1 VTEGS
6 GSDRPEALD
15 EEFRAALFEIDE
27 YLDGMPPEQL
37 GGLVLPLATR
47 WALPRAGF
55 DLLRLREEADT
66 LVQATPLSERI
77 LSGYVDQVAWWV
89 SQRML
94 LDDADEPDLETAEA
108 RLAAVRDVIE
118 QRAATVEAAGFTRV
132 AEGSGLR
139 WRRPP
144 GASPRRISSGA
155 RWRSGLQSR
164 FFPSCGAPPARG
176 PA

>member
-1 VTEGS
+1 VTE
-6 GSDRPEALD
+6 GSDRPEALN
-15 EEFRAALFEIDE
+15 EEFRAALFELDE

-47 WALPRAGF
+47 WALPQAGF
-55 DLLRLREEADT
+55 DLDRLRQEADT

-94 LDDADEPDLETAEA
+94 LDDAEEPDLEKAQA
-108 RLAAVRDVIE
+108 RLAAVRNVIE

-132 AEGSGLR
+132 AEGFRLALEETAGGEPATNLLWSALALR
-139 WRRPP
+139 IAESVLP
-144 GASPRRISSGA
+144 
-155 RWRSGLQSR
+155 
-164 FFPSCGAPPARG
+164 
-176 PA
+176 